1 MLEEFNKCDLQF
13 EDNELD
19 SLVYELGLCFNRQTT
34 CFVEV
39 CSTIYKIWKYCKGN
53 YWKAKDDEYYNAYKL
68 LAKFGF
74 DKKAV
79 SRYKG
84 CFEKFMYQKHANG
97 DVYALFPEFVDFN
110 PSKLF
115 ELLPLSQGTCFNLV
129 KNKMIKPEMTVKE
142 IRAFVKAMKK
152 GTDSAETVLEDTTI
166 NEDEIPMAYDPK
178 QKYEFK
184 YFESMSKNQLLNM
197 IWSLQEE
204 YQKLKNNKEKKQN
217 DTIRNK
223 EPNRKK

>member
-1 MLEEFNKCDLQF
+1 MLDEFVKCNLEF
-13 EDNELD
+13 EDNKLD
-19 SLVYELGLCFNRQTT
+19 ALVYDLKVCFNRQTS

-39 CSTIYKIWKYCKGN
+39 CSTIYKIWSYCKGQ
-53 YWKAKDDEYYNAYKL
+53 YWKAKDDEYYNSYKL

-79 SRYKG
+79 SRYKC
-84 CFEKFMYQKHANG
+84 CFEKFMFLGKSFSSTYILY
-97 DVYALFPEFVDFN
+97 DEFKDFN

-115 ELLPLSQGTCFNLV
+115 ELLPLSKETCFNLV

-152 GTDSAETVLEDTTI
+152 GTDSAEQVLEDTSI

-217 DTIRNK
+217 DIIRNK
-223 EPNRKK
+223 ELNKTK

>member
-1 MLEEFNKCDLQF
+1 MLDEFVKCNLEF
-13 EDNELD
+13 EDKELD
-19 SLVYELGLCFNRQTT
+19 NLVYDLSCLFKRQTS
-34 CFVEV
+34 CFVDI
-39 CSTIYKIWKYCKGN
+39 CSTVYRIHKYCKGN

-79 SRYKG
+79 SRYKS
-84 CFEKFMYQKHANG
+84 CFEKFI
-97 DVYALFPEFVDFN
+97 YALSPKIHSYALYKEFEDFN

-115 ELLPLSQGTCFNLV
+115 ELLPLSKETCFNLV

-142 IRAFVKAMKK
+142 IRSFVKAMKK
-152 GTDSAETVLEDTTI
+152 GTDSAEQVLEDTSI

-223 EPNRKK
+223 ELNKTK

>member
-1 MLEEFNKCDLQF
+1 MLEEFVKCNLEF
-13 EDNELD
+13 EDKEL
-19 SLVYELGLCFNRQTT
+19 SLLIKDLKQCFYKQQNSFIET
-34 CFVEV
+34 CV
-39 CSTIYKIWKYCKGN
+39 TIHKIWSYCKGN
-53 YWKAKDDEYYNAYKL
+53 YYKAKDNEYYNSYKL

-79 SRYKG
+79 SRYKQ
-84 CFEKFMYQKHANG
+84 CFEKFIVGNDGHYT
-97 DVYALFPEFVDFN
+97 LFPQLYGFTS
-110 PSKLF
+110 SKLF
-115 ELLPLSQGTCFNLV
+115 ELLTLSNETIFNTID
-129 KNKMIKPEMTVKE
+129 NKLIKPEMTVKE

-152 GTDSAETVLEDTTI
+152 GTDSAEQVLEDTSI

-223 EPNRKK
+223 EPNRTK